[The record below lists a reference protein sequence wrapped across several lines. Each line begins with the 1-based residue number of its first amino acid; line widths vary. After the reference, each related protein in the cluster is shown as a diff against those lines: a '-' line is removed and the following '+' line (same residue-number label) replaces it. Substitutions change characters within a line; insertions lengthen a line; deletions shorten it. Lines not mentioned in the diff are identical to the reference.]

1 MSDPRLINDLRPLT
15 AADYEGVVER
25 YADACHRVPGVRA
38 IYRFGSI
45 QAPGLSDL
53 DLIVVLGEVPGDARA
68 ALGMLS
74 IAHERWQSDDVVAC
88 CFIHDVLV
96 CSEETFRGLAW
107 LVTGEAPRFV
117 AGSVIERE
125 ELGPSTGTMV
135 ALVHGLDFCLERLHE
150 LTRLRAR
157 PQVSMRWLVPQL
169 WSVTHTKRILEG
181 AGVTLGGTWEML
193 EQDLRALRVTA
204 VDSID
209 PTDVME
215 VWAETTRHFERAV
228 VHFAERL
235 VRCGALPSGGL
246 ARRCATADARS
257 AMLNVY
263 DPAVGGTGSNGVVA
277 ELDRRRIRIG
287 RRCMESTWTRLRL
300 PPTVFHHHVAYLDA
314 SGRHASLVRRLVR
327 RASPAGAVR
336 SGEEYGNVIRRRLEL
351 VRGNDAVLDRYGVG
365 FGRPRIPGVLGLGS
379 GSPGGGSRGTWRFRV
394 LKTLLDH
401 RILPRE
407 AIVVGRPAG
416 RGG

>member
-1 MSDPRLINDLRPLT
+1 VSDPRVVNDLQPLT
-15 AADYEGVVER
+15 AADYEGVVEQ
-25 YADACHRVPGVRA
+25 YAEACHRLPGVRA
-38 IYRFGSI
+38 IYRFGTI
-45 QAPGLSDL
+45 EAPGLSDL
-53 DLIVVLGEVPGDARA
+53 DLIVVLGEVPSDSRA

-74 IAHERWQSDDVVAC
+74 IAHERWRRDDVVAR

-96 CSEETFRGLAW
+96 CSEEAFRGLAW
-107 LVTGEAPRFV
+107 LVTGDAPRFV

-125 ELGPSTGTMV
+125 EFGPSTRAMV

-181 AGVTLGGTWEML
+181 AGVRLGETWEML
-193 EQDLRALRVTA
+193 EQDLRALRATA
-204 VDSID
+204 VDRID

-246 ARRCATADARS
+246 ARRCAAADARS

-263 DPAVGGTGSNGVVA
+263 DPAVGGTGPNGVVA
-277 ELDRRRIRIG
+277 ELERRRIRLG
-287 RRCMESTWTRLRL
+287 RRCVESTWTRLTL
-300 PPTVFHHHVAYLDA
+300 PPAVFHHHIAYLGA
-314 SGRHASLVRRLVR
+314 SSQHASLVQRLVG
-327 RASPAGAVR
+327 RASVAGALR
-336 SGEEYGNVIRRRLEL
+336 TGEEYGNVVRRRLEL
-351 VRGNDAVLDRYGVG
+351 IHRNDAVLDRYGVG

-379 GSPGGGSRGTWRFRV
+379 GSPGGRSRGSWRFRV

-407 AIVVGRPAG
+407 AIVMGRA
-416 RGG
+416 RGGEK